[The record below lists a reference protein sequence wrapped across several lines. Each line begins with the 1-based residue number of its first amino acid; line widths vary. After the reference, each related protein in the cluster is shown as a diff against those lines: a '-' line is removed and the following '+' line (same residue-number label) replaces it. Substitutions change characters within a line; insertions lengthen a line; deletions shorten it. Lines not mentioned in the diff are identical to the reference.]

1 MDNADC
7 PVIIMGEPVN
17 HPLRTVR
24 NLLVS
29 GLYIDGNRRNQRSE
43 LWGVAEDVSEIRNNG
58 ITVQDVSD
66 SAVKNVT
73 CARCRSGGLVT
84 TLGVRRLTVQNLE
97 ASDNEFDGVACYWT
111 EDSRFENL
119 YLHGNQ
125 CAGIS
130 LDLAFDRNCIS
141 NAVLNGND
149 LGIFMRASCDNQ
161 FQNIS
166 IRHSRHFGV
175 FIAQTEIQ
183 TAHGWSPVAHT
194 ECTGNSFANLH
205 ATNCGGTDFR
215 INNAACTNN
224 VVRNSPSGTDLHG
237 GLSPSARAVF

>member
-1 MDNADC
+1 
-7 PVIIMGEPVN
+7 MGEPVN
-17 HPLRTVR
+17 HPLRTVN

-43 LWGVAEDVSEIRNNG
+43 LWGLAENVSEIRNNG
-58 ITVQDVSD
+58 ITIQDVSD
-66 SAVKNVT
+66 SVVKNVT
-73 CARCRSGGLVT
+73 CAHCRSGGLVT

-111 EDSRFENL
+111 QDSRFSKL

-130 LDLAFDRNCIS
+130 LDLAFDRNFIS
-141 NAVLNGND
+141 DAVLSGND
-149 LGIFMRASCDNQ
+149 LGIFMRASCDNR

-166 IRHSRHFGV
+166 IHRSRHFGV

-183 TAHGWSPVAHT
+183 TAHGWRPVAHT
-194 ECTGNSFANLH
+194 ECTGNSFMNFH
-205 ATNCGGTDFR
+205 ATNCGGAAFS

-224 VVRNSPSGTDLHG
+224 VVSGSQFGTDLHS
-237 GLSPSARAVF
+237 GLSANASKVF